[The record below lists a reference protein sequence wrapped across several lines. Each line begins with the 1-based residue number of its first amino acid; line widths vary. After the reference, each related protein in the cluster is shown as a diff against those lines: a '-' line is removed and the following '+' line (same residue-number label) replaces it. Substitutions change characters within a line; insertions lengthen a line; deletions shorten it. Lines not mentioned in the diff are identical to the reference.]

1 MKFPP
6 RQMRRARIEII
17 PMIDTIFFLLVFFM
31 ITSLSM
37 VRMKAMTVAL
47 PRNTPP
53 AAANAPAGTAEAD
66 RQHLVILTV
75 SDAGGYYLGTRRT
88 APETLGI
95 DLQARATSD
104 PHAVVVLNI
113 AKSQTAQTLIKIMD
127 AVNRVRT
134 PDGQPISALM
144 ATEPV
149 DQTGHALSVT
159 PLPSGNQPSP

>member
-1 MKFPP
+1 MKFPK
-6 RQMRRARIEII
+6 REMKKARIEII

-47 PRNTPP
+47 PK
-53 AAANAPAGTAEAD
+53 NAPADAANSSGGGTAD

-75 SDAGGYYLGTRRT
+75 NDTGGYYLGTRRV
-88 APETLGI
+88 AAETLEA
-95 DLQARATSD
+95 DLQARAATD
-104 PHAVVVLNI
+104 PHSVVVLNI

-134 PDGQPISALM
+134 PDGLPVTALM

-149 DQTGHALSVT
+149 DQNGRALTVPS
-159 PLPSGNQPSP
+159 LPSDVSRGTP

>member
-1 MKFPP
+1 MKFPT
-6 RQMRRARIEII
+6 REMKRARIEII

-31 ITSLSM
+31 ITSLTM

-53 AAANAPAGTAEAD
+53 AANVSTGAASAD

-75 SDAGGYYLGTRRT
+75 SDAGGYYLGTRRV
-88 APETLGI
+88 APETLGPA
-95 DLQARATSD
+95 LQARASSD
-104 PHAVVVLNI
+104 PHAVVVLNV

-127 AVNRVRT
+127 AVNRVHT
-134 PDGQPISALM
+134 PDGQPVTALM

-149 DQTGHALSVT
+149 DQTGHALTVP
-159 PLPSGNQPSP
+159 PLPSGSQAIP

>member
-6 RQMRRARIEII
+6 RQIKRARIEII

-37 VRMKAMTVAL
+37 VRMKAMTVVL

-53 AAANAPAGTAEAD
+53 AAANAPAGNAAD

-75 SDAGGYYLGTRRT
+75 SDAGGYYLGTRRI
-88 APETLGI
+88 APEALGAA
-95 DLQARATSD
+95 LQSRATSD
-104 PHAVVVLNI
+104 PHAVVVLNV

-134 PDGQPISALM
+134 PDGQPVSALM

-149 DQTGHALSVT
+149 DQTGHALTVP
-159 PLPSGNQPSP
+159 PLPSGNQASP

>member
-1 MKFPP
+1 MK
-6 RQMRRARIEII
+6 RARIEII

-31 ITSLSM
+31 ITSLTM

-53 AAANAPAGTAEAD
+53 AANSPTGVASGD

-75 SDAGGYYLGTRRT
+75 SDAGGYYLGTRRI
-88 APETLGI
+88 APETLGAA
-95 DLQARATSD
+95 LQARAMSD

-134 PDGQPISALM
+134 PEGQPVSALM

-149 DQTGHALSVT
+149 DQTGHALTVP
-159 PLPSGNQPSP
+159 PLPSGSQASP

>member
-1 MKFPP
+1 MKFPA
-6 RQMRRARIEII
+6 REMKRARIEII

-31 ITSLSM
+31 ITSLTM

-53 AAANAPAGTAEAD
+53 GANAPAGAASGD

-75 SDAGGYYLGTRRT
+75 SDAGGYYLGTRRVAPDALGT
-88 APETLGI
+88 A
-95 DLQARATSD
+95 LQARATSD
-104 PHAVVVLNI
+104 PHAVVVLNV

-134 PDGQPISALM
+134 PDGHPVTALM

-149 DQTGHALSVT
+149 DQTGHALTVP
-159 PLPSGNQPSP
+159 PLPSGNQASP